1 MQDLANTAWAFA
13 KSIQQDAKLCAAF
26 SRVAELRLDDLTV
39 LKAQKLLGAHVDPQI
54 LAMLIWSSAQ
64 LQMLSKCLAN
74 TLLKETRAR
83 IHEFSPG
90 SLTSSAWA
98 FDELGIQLDQRL
110 KLMQKVGVAAHLL
123 IEQFE
128 PAVFLKFNW
137 AFQRAGGKG
146 DSWAKAAA
154 SQYERK
160 YMFPSI
166 ISDVTLSMQVPVV
179 KAVNNICDDAP
190 V

>member
-90 SLTSSAWA
+90 SLTSSALA

-110 KLMQKVGVAAHLL
+110 KLMQKVGAAAHLL

-137 AFQRAGGKG
+137 AFQQAGGK
-146 DSWAKAAA
+146 DNSWAKAAA

-160 YMFPSI
+160 YIFPSI
-166 ISDVTLSMQVPVV
+166 ISDVTLSMQVPAV

>member
-1 MQDLANTAWAFA
+1 
-13 KSIQQDAKLCAAF
+13 
-26 SRVAELRLDDLTV
+26 
-39 LKAQKLLGAHVDPQI
+39 
-54 LAMLIWSSAQ
+54 
-64 LQMLSKCLAN
+64 MLSKCLAN
-74 TLLKETRAR
+74 TLLRETRAR

-90 SLTSSAWA
+90 SLTSNAWA
-98 FDELGIQLDQRL
+98 FDELGMQRL
-110 KLMQKVGVAAHLL
+110 KLMQKVGAAAHLL
-123 IEQFE
+123 IEQIA
-128 PAVFLKFNW
+128 PAVFPKFNW
-137 AFQRAGGKG
+137 AFQKAGGKD

-160 YMFPSI
+160 YIFPSI

>member
-74 TLLKETRAR
+74 KLLMESRAR

-98 FDELGIQLDQRL
+98 FDELGIQRL
-110 KLMQKVGVAAHLL
+110 KLMQKVGVAAPLL

-128 PAVFLKFNW
+128 LKAFFEFN
-137 AFQRAGGKG
+137 
-146 DSWAKAAA
+146 
-154 SQYERK
+154 
-160 YMFPSI
+160 
-166 ISDVTLSMQVPVV
+166 
-179 KAVNNICDDAP
+179 
-190 V
+190 